1 MTRKLKEL
9 EARGLAASIYTQI
22 TDVES
27 EQNGL
32 MTYDRITKIP
42 VAELAKINAA
52 LVPRA
57 MNYVQATAGFA
68 APEAGG
74 TPEATQYEGLLSE
87 YRAGGRDLRFL
98 KRAAILAMRQNDQP
112 HATEIG
118 NEYLAR
124 VPQPYA
130 AEVWEFIYAATR
142 TSKDRGFAAL
152 REHPAEA
159 NRAFAEID
167 SVLAPRTAEGKVREV
182 IYREEIEPSLKDTAR
197 KPDWA
202 EIEQRVSAKYG
213 ALGAEEV
220 AGRRMLAAL
229 EVADWKSF
237 GHYYVR
243 YFTTAA
249 HRSEYPLGTV
259 SYAVFEN
266 VTDRETLESAIRVMG
281 PAVRGESP
289 DLDTFGAGTATQM
302 DTYANLLYKA
312 GRTAEALEWQH
323 KANERTQGRDPL
335 IAENLAK
342 MKAGKPTW
350 IEGLP

>member
-1 MTRKLKEL
+1 MTTRLKEL
-9 EARGLAASIYTQI
+9 EAQGLAGSIYTQI

-32 MTYDRITKIP
+32 MTYDRIPKVS
-42 VAELAKINAA
+42 VAELAKINST

-57 MNYVQATAGFA
+57 MNYTHATEGFT
-68 APEAGG
+68 APEVDP
-74 TPEATQYEGLLSE
+74 TPEATQYKGLLAE
-87 YRAGGRDLRFL
+87 YRGGRRDLRFL
-98 KRAAILAMRQNDQP
+98 KRVALLALRQKDQP

-130 AEVWEFIYAATR
+130 VEVWEFIYAATR
-142 TSKDRGFAAL
+142 TSKDRGLAAL
-152 REHPAEA
+152 REHPTEA
-159 NRAFAEID
+159 NQALID
-167 SVLAPRTAEGKVREV
+167 SVFAPRTAEDKVREV

-202 EIEQRVSAKYG
+202 EIDQRVSAKYG
-213 ALGAEEV
+213 PLGAEEV

-229 EVADWKSF
+229 EAADWKSF

-259 SYAVFEN
+259 SYAVLEN
-266 VTDRETLESAIRVMG
+266 VTDREVLESAIRVMG

-289 DLDTFGAGTATQM
+289 DIDAFGGGTATEI

-323 KANERTQGRDPL
+323 KANERTEGRDPL
-335 IAENLAK
+335 IAERLAK

-350 IEGLP
+350 SKGLP